1 MNPTKMIETVSIFR
15 LIEAASKQLGKYIV
29 YVNNPFYLEEHPIY
43 KRLCEI
49 REKYSTDKN
58 QVVPLFDNYFIFDSE
73 EKAWEFYREFE
84 CPILGDSRVFAY
96 ICSPTQGG
104 LTENT

>member
-1 MNPTKMIETVSIFR
+1 MIETVSIFR

-29 YVNNPFYLEEHPIY
+29 YVHNRFDDSFYLEEQPTY

-49 REKYSTDKN
+49 REKYSTVKN
-58 QVVPLFDNYFIFDSE
+58 PVNPLIDNYIIFDSE

-84 CPILGDSRVFAY
+84 CPILGDSAVFAY

>member
-1 MNPTKMIETVSIFR
+1 MIETVSIFR

-29 YVNNPFYLEEHPIY
+29 YVNNQFDDSFYLEEQPTY

-49 REKYSTDKN
+49 REKYSTVKN
-58 QVVPLFDNYFIFDSE
+58 PVNPLIDNYIIFDSE

-84 CPILGDSRVFAY
+84 CPILGDSAVFAY